1 MKRSRIWLVVAGK
14 EIRELRRDLRSLVLG
29 ILVPLVMFPL
39 LFLSLE
45 APLSRQVESTT
56 SSLVIGYI
64 EGVDRDRLAALTE
77 SGSPV
82 RRVLRVEDRS
92 ALERGRVTLVVDAEG
107 VLWFNP
113 LSETS
118 LSAAGRIQ
126 SWMDRRAA
134 AGEPGGTGTP
144 PAPGSVP
151 GGTGA
156 PPAPG
161 NVPGG
166 AEEPGGTGAP
176 PAPERAA
183 RGARPPGIATPGPPQ
198 PDRERPAGAD
208 LAAVLPLLLF
218 LSALVSLLPA
228 ALDLGVGEKER
239 QTLEPLLITVGTPR
253 PLVTGKLVALVIS
266 GLIGTL
272 AFLSGMLLAVRV
284 VPALAPAGPLLPS
297 GSRLLTL
304 ALVALVLVML
314 LASVEL
320 LVSLR
325 ARSARQAQ
333 ALFLPVL
340 LFVSGSAYLAVLSDL
355 WQMPDWYW
363 LVPPANLGLILKAT
377 LLGRSPDLPMV
388 AAIAQ
393 NMLLSWALAEAAVRT
408 LGSERVLRRD

>member
-134 AGEPGGTGTP
+134 AGEPGGAGAP

-151 GGTGA
+151 GGAG
-156 PPAPG
+156 
-161 NVPGG
+161 
-166 AEEPGGTGAP
+166 EPGGTGAP

-272 AFLSGMLLAVRV
+272 AFLSGMLLAVRM